1 MFTRPSGRTRNRF
14 FPVSIDS
21 SASFVRF
28 YDGSRAGMIIV
39 TLFLILIPIHSALAQ
54 TAREAVELPRLSG
67 PIELD
72 GVVNEAAWE
81 AIDPFPLVMYGPT
94 YKGTITERTEIR
106 VGYDNEAVYVSGRL
120 YHSDISNLRANSLYR
135 DRWSGDETFA
145 ILLDTFND
153 NENALW
159 FYVMPLCT
167 RADLSISDDA
177 ALGRRSQNEDW
188 NTFWDAAC
196 SITEEGW
203 FAEMRIPFTS
213 LGFQSD
219 GERVEMGL
227 TTYRWMTN
235 NHRYIY
241 PDIPPNWERGFT
253 KPSLSQDVVLSD
265 IERRNPIYVTP
276 YGLGGA
282 ERIPM
287 LDESGMDYEGDISR
301 TGEFG
306 LDVKYSLTSNLTLDA
321 TYNTDFAQVEAD
333 DQQINLTRFSLFFP
347 EKRRFFQER
356 SGIFEFG
363 TGAGGTRLF
372 HSRRIGLANGRP
384 VPMLGGGRLVGRV
397 GKWDLGLV
405 NLQTA
410 EQGATPSENFG
421 VARARRNVLN
431 PLSTVGGIFTSRID
445 QDGKRNLAYGF
456 DTILNVTSEEFLTIK
471 LAQTVDH
478 EPDDHNDHG
487 PEDHDH
493 DDNHAETEF
502 DLLESSHF
510 LVNWQRRNISGWSYD
525 FEFIRSGEDYNPEVG
540 FIRRNGY
547 TYFSPDIEYQ
557 SFKGEDSRFRRVW
570 WGNWTYVYWQNSSN
584 KVETTWVHPFWFA
597 ETKTGATLLIS
608 SDHWYESVDAAF
620 SLSSDVEVPADD
632 YTFHNA
638 WLAASSPDAWY
649 FRPSITFKSGTF
661 YDGWRTL
668 IQASSDWNLSK
679 HLELGPGY
687 ELNVIRFGDRDQEL
701 TTHLARL
708 RIQAAANSKLSATA
722 FLQYNTLQETFN
734 INARIRYNPREGN
747 DLWIVYDEGINT
759 DIDHRNQI
767 PLPRS
772 SRRAILIK
780 YSHTFIW

>member
-1 MFTRPSGRTRNRF
+1 MTRPKLL
-14 FPVSIDS
+14 
-21 SASFVRF
+21 SARPSAF
-28 YDGSRAGMIIV
+28 
-39 TLFLILIPIHSALAQ
+39 PIHISLSSLSSRVLLGLWLAAVSVYLNPPDVA
-54 TAREAVELPRLSG
+54 TAQPART

-72 GVVNEAAWE
+72 RLTGAIDLDGHITESAWD
-81 AIDPFPLVMYGPT
+81 AIDPLPLVMYGPT

-106 VGYDNEAVYVSGRL
+106 IGYDDEHIYVSGRL

-145 ILLDTFND
+145 VLIDSFND

-167 RADLSISDDA
+167 RSDLAISDDA

-196 SITEEGW
+196 TITDEGW

-219 GERVEMGL
+219 GERVEMGI

-241 PDIPPNWERGFT
+241 PDIPPEWDRGFT
-253 KPSLSQDVVLSD
+253 KPSLAQDVILRD

-276 YGLGGA
+276 YGLGGT
-282 ERIPM
+282 ERLPV
-287 LDESGMDYEGDISR
+287 LNDSETEYEGDITR

-384 VPMLGGGRLVGRV
+384 IPMLGGGRFVGRV

-405 NLQTA
+405 NLQTDA
-410 EQGATPSENFG
+410 QGVIPSENFG
-421 VARARRNVLN
+421 VARLRRNVLN
-431 PLSTVGGIFTSRID
+431 PLSTVGGILTTRVAE
-445 QDGKRNLAYGF
+445 DGGRNLAWGF
-456 DTILNVTSEEFLTIK
+456 DTILNVTGEEFLTIK
-471 LAQTVDH
+471 VAQTSDH
-478 EPDDHNDHG
+478 EAHDDHDD
-487 PEDHDH
+487 DHDH
-493 DDNHAETEF
+493 DESSF

-510 LVNWQRRNISGWSYD
+510 LLNWQRRNISGWSYD
-525 FEFIRSGEDYNPEVG
+525 LDFIRSGENYNPEVG

-547 TYFSPDIEYQ
+547 TYVSPDFEYQ
-557 SFKGEDSRFRRVW
+557 SFKGEDSRFRRIW
-570 WGNWTYVYWQNSSN
+570 WGNWTYIYWQNESRD
-584 KVETTWVHPFWFA
+584 VETSWIHPFWFA
-597 ETKTGATLLIS
+597 ETKNGATLLLS
-608 SDHWYESVDAAF
+608 TEHWYESVASAF
-620 SLSSDVEVPADD
+620 SLSPDVEVLADD
-632 YTFHNA
+632 YSFQNI
-638 WLAASSPDAWY
+638 WLAAGPPDAWY
-649 FRPSITFKSGTF
+649 FRPNLTLRSGTF
-661 YDGWRTL
+661 YDGWKSS
-668 IQASSDWNLSK
+668 IQASSNWNLSK
-679 HLELGPGY
+679 HLELAPGY
-687 ELNVIRFGDRDQEL
+687 ELNVIRFGHRDQKL

-722 FLQYNTLQETFN
+722 FLQYNTLRETFN
-734 INARIRYNPREGN
+734 INARLRYNAREGN

-759 DIDHRNQI
+759 SIGHHEGHNHI

-772 SRRAILIK
+772 ARRALLIK